1 MERFSVTAI
10 KNQRS
15 QEGAAAIEFALSLT
29 LLLMICFGIVSYG
42 VLFWTQQKISHLAAD
57 GARMA
62 LVASFQGDTNA
73 ASTACLQVTAQ
84 AQADILLNS
93 MSHFQC
99 LPDQSACPFD
109 PAVSCATVRVSGT
122 VEGWPLLEIMRGMA
136 RVFTTDPDS
145 LLPKTLN
152 ASAIV
157 QI

>member
-1 MERFSVTAI
+1 MECAPPTST
-10 KNQRS
+10 KHQHNQ
-15 QEGAAAIEFALSLT
+15 QGAAAIEFAFSLT
-29 LLLMICFGIVSYG
+29 LLLILFFGIVSYG

-62 LVASFQGDTNA
+62 LVASFQGDTNGA
-73 ASTACLQVTAQ
+73 NTACLQVTAQ
-84 AQADILLNS
+84 AQADILLSS

-109 PAVSCATVRVSGT
+109 AMVSCATVTVNGT

-136 RVFTTDPDS
+136 HVFTTDPDS
-145 LLPKTLN
+145 LLPKTLH

>member
-1 MERFSVTAI
+1 
-10 KNQRS
+10 
-15 QEGAAAIEFALSLT
+15 EFALSVL

-62 LVASFQGDTNA
+62 LVASFQGDSNA
-73 ASTACLQVTAQ
+73 ANTACIQVTAQ

-109 PAVSCATVRVSGT
+109 PTAHCATVTVSGT
-122 VEGWPLLEIMRGMA
+122 VEGWPLLEMMRGMA
-136 RVFTTDPDS
+136 HVFTTDPDG
-145 LLPKTLN
+145 LLPKTLH